1 MYMYRLFPKSQGGE
15 VGLLLIRSN
24 VLGNESFENRN
35 RILSY
40 NMIIRDSRTFYS

>member
-1 MYMYRLFPKSQGGE
+1 MYRLFPKSQGGE